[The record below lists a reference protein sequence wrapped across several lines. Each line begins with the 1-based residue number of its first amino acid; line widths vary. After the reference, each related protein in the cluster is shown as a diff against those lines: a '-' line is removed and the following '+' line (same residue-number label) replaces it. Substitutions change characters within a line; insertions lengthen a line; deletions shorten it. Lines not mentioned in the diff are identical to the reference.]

1 MVTSQKLTKH
11 VRDAVVLD
19 NLKES
24 KCDGGVSQDS
34 KHDGDSNIRDDDVP

>member
-1 MVTSQKLTKH
+1 MVTSQVDKH